1 MNQATPPLRA
11 AIIPVT
17 PLQQNCTL
25 IWCTKTMRGTFT
37 DPGGD
42 LAKLKAA
49 ASHAGVTIEKILL
62 THGHI
67 DHCGSAG
74 ILAAELGVPIE
85 GPHKDDIFW
94 ISKLEEDGQRWGI
107 TGKPFEPDRWLE
119 DGDTVTVGELT
130 FNVRHCPG
138 HTPGHVVF
146 HHPESKLAIV
156 GDVLFKGSIGRWD
169 FPMGNHQ
176 QLIEFNHPAPL
187 ADGRGNEF
195 HPRPRSHVDLRPRT
209 RDQPSGGRPG
219 VGRLAAAHPLDPL
232 LCQRI
237 PDETAPDRI
246 ACRVHVQPVLDVKVL
261 RPAVAQ
267 HRRDHVDEGQVRARR
282 C

>member
-1 MNQATPPLRA
+1 VNRAPPPLRA

-42 LAKLKAA
+42 LSKLKAA
-49 ASHAGVTIEKILL
+49 ASQAGVTIEKILL

-130 FNVRHCPG
+130 FDVRHCPG

-176 QLIEFNHPAPL
+176 QLIDSITQRLWPMGGETNFIPGHGPMSTFAHERATNPL
-187 ADGRGNEF
+187 
-195 HPRPRSHVDLRPRT
+195 
-209 RDQPSGGRPG
+209 
-219 VGRLAAAHPLDPL
+219 VGDRALAA
-232 LCQRI
+232 
-237 PDETAPDRI
+237 
-246 ACRVHVQPVLDVKVL
+246 
-261 RPAVAQ
+261 
-267 HRRDHVDEGQVRARR
+267 
-282 C
+282 